1 MDYTKLQKVTI
12 KSNSVGY
19 GPLPEDNE
27 EVEQRLT
34 ISRSGRVWLN
44 FYTYS
49 GTRLRNKQ
57 IWLGESQACH
67 LLAMIGTF
75 FGACEEITLATDIG
89 MWEMKLWDTD
99 GATSKFVG
107 SLCCHFQ
114 VEGKDLSTTIREAL
128 GMDELLLFDE
138 GLDEGEITILE
149 RSV

>member
-1 MDYTKLQKVTI
+1 MDYTRLQRVTI

-34 ISRSGRVWLN
+34 ISRSGRVWFN
-44 FYTYS
+44 SYSYS
-49 GTRLRNKQ
+49 GMRLRRKQ
-57 IWLGESQACH
+57 VWIGELQARRI
-67 LLAMIGTF
+67 LDLIGTF

-89 MWEMKLWDTD
+89 MWEMKLWDIN
-99 GATSKFVG
+99 GATCKFVG